1 MRREPPH
8 RAGASAGMAAGAGAP
23 RARRWAP
30 TLGAALLIGGVAYA
44 TAQLAVDQRRSSLEQ
59 EQRAR
64 AETLAEANASLV
76 SGYIAGLAQVA
87 RRITGSELVQ
97 VYAAGAAAESEL
109 AGWLVDQGPFL
120 EQLFE
125 DFVLQHD
132 LIAASLVAPN
142 GDVLLTVGELPE
154 GPALPEDAGMRQEL
168 LVSPLYELVG
178 DAARRG
184 VRAFDVILPV
194 AAVSELIPPAEG
206 SALLVMTSPAGP
218 RLAGVL
224 RGDPGRDGA
233 SRPVLAQETGADLR
247 LSLGDEMGR
256 PAAAAGARGIDGIVR
271 APVSGTPWV
280 IEQPVAPVDEGDPV
294 LVEYRRRAFA
304 VATGVV
310 LVLTLG
316 FACYQQ
322 AVSRGRR
329 RDRPDAGASEA
340 EQARAFG
347 LMFES
352 LAGAVSDGIGLKDA
366 DGRYLYANAAL
377 GERFGRSA
385 DAIVGRTDAELL
397 DRGSPTGSAS
407 GEGRGGLPAI
417 VETRHLERDLDLS
430 GLALVVAPSGAA
442 RSAAPARAEGML
454 PAVLAGHLTVDQTV
468 GLLTRAVELRDP
480 FLRGHAERLAELAGA
495 VARRLE
501 LPEAER
507 ATIELAGRLSQVG
520 KIFIP
525 DAVLTKPGR
534 HDEDEA
540 RTMRSHV
547 TRALDLLER
556 IEFGLPVTFALGQMH
571 ERLDGGGY
579 PLGLA
584 GEEIGLAGRILGA
597 VDVFCART
605 APRAYRDQISVGQ
618 ALFYLAGHPERY
630 DARVVTALVAVV
642 TEARQRP
649 GVLPPPK
656 VVQEE
661 APAAHAA

>member
-1 MRREPPH
+1 MRREPLH
-8 RAGASAGMAAGAGAP
+8 RAGASAGMARDAGAP

-30 TLGAALLIGGVAYA
+30 TLGAALLIGGVAYG
-44 TAQLAVDQRRSSLEQ
+44 TAQLAVDQRRISLEQ

-76 SGYIAGLAQVA
+76 SGHIAGLAQVA

-97 VYAAGAAAESEL
+97 VYAAGATAESEI
-109 AGWLVDQGPFL
+109 AGWLADQGPFL

-154 GPALPEDAGMRQEL
+154 GPALPEDAAMRQEL

-194 AAVSELIPPAEG
+194 AAVSELVPPAEG

-218 RLAGVL
+218 GLAGVL
-224 RGDPGRDGA
+224 RGDLGRGGA
-233 SRPVLAQETGADLR
+233 GGPVLAQETGADLR
-247 LSLGDEMGR
+247 LPLGDGMAR
-256 PAAAAGARGIDGIVR
+256 PAAAAGARNHGIVR

-294 LVEYRRRAFA
+294 LVEYRRRALA
-304 VATGVV
+304 VATGVA

-316 FACYQQ
+316 FACYQH

-397 DRGSPTGSAS
+397 DRGTATGAAS
-407 GEGRGGLPAI
+407 GDGRGGLPAI
-417 VETRHLERDLDLS
+417 VETRHLEPDLDLP
-430 GLALVVAPSGAA
+430 GLALVVAPSRAP
-442 RSAAPARAEGML
+442 RSADPDRAEGML
-454 PAVLAGHLTVDQTV
+454 PALRAGHLTVDQTV
-468 GLLTRAVELRDP
+468 GLLARAVELRDP
-480 FLRGHAERLAELAGA
+480 FLRGHAERLAELASA

-520 KIFIP
+520 KI
-525 DAVLTKPGR
+525 
-534 HDEDEA
+534 
-540 RTMRSHV
+540 
-547 TRALDLLER
+547 
-556 IEFGLPVTFALGQMH
+556 
-571 ERLDGGGY
+571 
-579 PLGLA
+579 
-584 GEEIGLAGRILGA
+584 
-597 VDVFCART
+597 
-605 APRAYRDQISVGQ
+605 
-618 ALFYLAGHPERY
+618 
-630 DARVVTALVAVV
+630 
-642 TEARQRP
+642 
-649 GVLPPPK
+649 
-656 VVQEE
+656 
-661 APAAHAA
+661 